1 MRIVTAIPRV
11 NHSIGRDTNPEEVM
25 SVSRKYRV
33 VNPGLVPFP
42 VELPDVKDKAGKAK
56 GIKDDNSR
64 LSMNPV
70 SKKK

>member
-1 MRIVTAIPRV
+1 MRMGRARKSWPR
-11 NHSIGRDTNPEEVM
+11 RDTNPEEVM
-25 SVSRKYRV
+25 NVSRKYRV

-42 VELPDVKDKAGKAK
+42 VQLPDVKDKEGKTK
-56 GIKDDNSR
+56 DIKDDNGR